1 MKEQT
6 YVNMKEVNKKSGKI
20 AGGIIAAVAA
30 VILVSSSVAIVPA
43 GHTGV
48 VLTLGKVSNSSYQ
61 EGFHLKAPLVQSV
74 EMMSNKIQVY
84 EANATA
90 VSKDLQS
97 VVSNIAVNYKIS
109 SDQSAKIYQTI
120 GRDYESIILMPAV
133 QESMKSVTA
142 KYTAEELITERAVVG
157 EEIKT
162 TLEQK
167 VKDYGII
174 IEKFNIVNFD
184 FSSEFNAA
192 IEAKQVAE
200 QNLLKTKT
208 EQQQAIVIAEAEA
221 KKKTIAAEAAAQATL
236 TEANA
241 QAEANRLLNES
252 LTELVIRNEQV
263 AKWNGELPKVVSDG
277 SALFDIGLSD
287 VGASAAQ
294 NVQ

>member
-1 MKEQT
+1 MKEQA
-6 YVNMKEVNKKSGKI
+6 YVNSVQVNKKAGKVVT
-20 AGGIIAAVAA
+20 GIIAGIIALVAVSA
-30 VILVSSSVAIVPA
+30 SVAIVPA
-43 GHTGV
+43 GNTGV
-48 VLTLGKVSNSSYQ
+48 LLTLGKVSNTSFQ
-61 EGFHLKAPLVQSV
+61 EGFHLKAPFIQQV
-74 EMMSNKIQVY
+74 EVMSNKIQVY
-84 EANATA
+84 ETNATA

-97 VVSNIAVNYKIS
+97 VSSNIAVNYKIS

-142 KYTAEELITERAVVG
+142 KYTAEELITERQIVG

-162 TLEQK
+162 TLENK

-184 FSSEFNAA
+184 FSAEFNAA

-221 KKKTIAAEAAAQATL
+221 KKKTIAAEAEAKATL

-241 QAEANRLLNES
+241 QAEANKLLSNS
-252 LTELVIRNEQV
+252 LSDMIIRYEQIS
-263 AKWNGELPKVVSDG
+263 KWNGELPKVMSDAASLIDVGISDTPSG
-277 SALFDIGLSD
+277 SA
-287 VGASAAQ
+287 Q
-294 NVQ
+294 